1 MEITCFQKVV
11 FTCLFTLFPFVIVAT
26 RKKCLKNGK
35 FVVIQVL
42 FFLISV
48 NHKLKLTKF
57 QEKGS
62 KIDKLSKKWQPDQN
76 WDIWLIVL
84 CMWLALHAICTQS
97 EFSTAARNSHTFL
110 TCCQQLRAAFA
121 VVTLEHDAVLS
132 YDSLEQEKFTPELQ
146 RTGQFFY
153 IFFGEQQ

>member
-1 MEITCFQKVV
+1 MIHIFINKP
-11 FTCLFTLFPFVIVAT
+11 LSVIGV
-26 RKKCLKNGK
+26 KNN
-35 FVVIQVL
+35 Q
-42 FFLISV
+42 
-48 NHKLKLTKF
+48 
-57 QEKGS
+57 S
-62 KIDKLSKKWQPDQN
+62 KIGTRDSLWY
-76 WDIWLIVL
+76 VL
-84 CMWLALHAICTQS
+84 WLALHAICTQS

-146 RTGQFFY
+146 RTGQFFH